1 MPRKGKIN
9 LEKVKASLSIVCTEC
24 GYGIE
29 PAELKR
35 IDTEHIR
42 CPKCGA
48 AFSPGRNPKNASKT

>member
-9 LEKVKASLSIVCTEC
+9 LDKIKASLSIACTKC

-48 AFSPGRNPKNASKT
+48 AFVPASKKKSF